1 MLILIAESKTMLP
14 GEKNVEKQQFA
25 AHTPICETLA
35 DEIMESLKDL
45 TVGEL
50 MEQTGLSASLAV
62 KMQKMI
68 YEFSFKATGN
78 MAIEAYTGV
87 VFKALDY
94 TSLSDEAKGRCINK
108 VRIIS
113 SLYGWL
119 RPDDIVKTYR
129 LDFTTRLEEGPSAAR
144 TMNTFWR
151 TEVSKCLVKAL
162 QSQDCNSILNLLPA
176 DAAKCID
183 WKTVKRFA
191 KVWKVDFSEMREG
204 GIMKTPNAGRLKTL
218 RGYLLR
224 QILEEDIK
232 DPQGLLHTASP
243 HYVCEGTPKYPD
255 HLSFL
260 C

>member
-1 MLILIAESKTMLP
+1 MLVLIAESKTMQAVEQNV
-14 GEKNVEKQQFA
+14 GEGRYA
-25 AHTPICETLA
+25 AHRPVCEETA
-35 DEIMESLKDL
+35 DEIMESLRDL
-45 TVGEL
+45 TVNEL
-50 MEQTGLSASLAV
+50 IEQTGLTPSLGR

-94 TSLSDEAKGRCINK
+94 ASLSDEAKGRCINK

-151 TEVSKCLVKAL
+151 TEVTKCLVKAL

-176 DAAKCID
+176 DAARCID

>member
-14 GEKNVEKQQFA
+14 GEKNIGEQEFV
-25 AHTPICETLA
+25 AHTPLCETLA
-35 DEIMESLKDL
+35 DEIMESLRDL
-45 TVGEL
+45 TAGEL
-50 MEQTGLSASLAV
+50 MEQTRLSASLAA

-68 YEFSFKATGN
+68 YEFGYKAAGN

-94 TSLSDEAKGRCINK
+94 ASLSAESRQRCIGR

-119 RPDDIVKTYR
+119 RPDDIVKPYR
-129 LDFTTRLEEGPSAAR
+129 LDFTTRLEEGPSAGR
-144 TMNTFWR
+144 TMNAFWR
-151 TEVSKCLVKAL
+151 TEVTKCLVKSL
-162 QSQDCNSILNLLPA
+162 QSQNFRSILNLLPA

-191 KVWKVDFSEMREG
+191 KVWKADFSEMREG
-204 GIMKTPNAGRLKTL
+204 GVLKTPNAGRLKTL

-224 QILEEDIK
+224 QILEENIN
-232 DPQGLLHTASP
+232 DPQGLIRAASH